1 MTGIYSRG
9 TTDMSG
15 FHTTLQLV
23 FLDNCLKLHDNFPL
37 TDFQATSHWV
47 LKANWPSI
55 YFSCYVDIII
65 VGHSMMAWTDT
76 DLQSWINVYNWFAK
90 PLWKVAHHN
99 MHMDKHKCHAVAL
112 YIQYICSEW
121 HFTFNICL
129 EQKSKGTFFPVSVL
143 LLNYL
148 YILGC
153 IWNGYFAL
161 TVHL

>member
-1 MTGIYSRG
+1 
-9 TTDMSG
+9 MSG

-23 FLDNCLKLHDNFPL
+23 FLENCLKLHDNFPL

-76 DLQSWINVYNWFAK
+76 DLQLDQCLRQLICEAFMEKLPITTCTWTNINVMQW
-90 PLWKVAHHN
+90 V
-99 MHMDKHKCHAVAL
+99 VL

-129 EQKSKGTFFPVSVL
+129 EQKSKGTFFLLSVL

-148 YILGC
+148 YIFGC
-153 IWNGYFAL
+153 ISL
-161 TVHL
+161 SISKL